1 MIKRS
6 LLILMTALLI
16 LVSALPALAAH
27 DDRDPV
33 LMDRADLLTPEEE
46 VLVTDSILHF
56 VAEKNCHMLI
66 ITDTIFYDSNYDL
79 SAELHQ
85 LRSRDLII
93 LTVTYW
99 EGAYFYDLFTYEAAD
114 KGLTDA
120 EVNAILDLK
129 DVYNNLK
136 NGKICDGLLAFV
148 WETDSYLSPV
158 IDPPEGFYI
167 TQREILISLGIAF
180 AIALLS
186 CGIVVARYKMK
197 LKPTNYPLEQYTDL
211 RLTEC
216 KDHCV
221 GSAVTK
227 RRISSSSSS
236 SGASGGRSGGHRG
249 GR

>member
-6 LLILMTALLI
+6 LLILMAALL
-16 LVSALPALAAH
+16 LFACALPVWAAH

-46 VLVTDSILHF
+46 VTVTNSILHF
-56 VAEKNCHMLI
+56 IEEKNCHMLI

-79 SAELHQ
+79 FAGLNRLH
-85 LRSRDLII
+85 SRDRII
-93 LTVTYW
+93 LTVTYAG
-99 EGAYFYDLFTYEAAD
+99 GAYYYDLFTYGAANSD
-114 KGLTDA
+114 LTDR
-120 EVNAILDLK
+120 EVNTILDAK
-129 DVYNNLK
+129 GVYGNLK
-136 NGKICDGLLAFV
+136 SGKICDGLLAFV
-148 WETDSYLSPV
+148 DETSLYLSPV
-158 IDPPEGFYI
+158 IDRPEGFYQ
-167 TQREILISLGIAF
+167 TREKVLISLGIAL
-180 AIALLS
+180 AIALIA

-197 LKPTNYPLEQYTDL
+197 LKPTNYPLEHYTDL

-216 KDHCV
+216 KDHFV

-227 RRISSSSSS
+227 RRISSSSS

>member
-1 MIKRS
+1 MMKRS

-16 LVSALPALAAH
+16 LVLALPALAAH

-46 VLVTDSILHF
+46 TRITDKILHF
-56 VAEKNCHMLI
+56 VTEKNCHILI

-79 SAELHQ
+79 AAELNS
-85 LRSRDLII
+85 LYSRDLII
-93 LTVTYW
+93 LTVTYAG
-99 EGAYFYDLFTYEAAD
+99 GAYFYDLFTYEAAD
-114 KGLTDA
+114 DDLTNA
-120 EVNAILDLK
+120 EVNAILDAEG
-129 DVYNNLK
+129 VYGNLK
-136 NGKICDGLLAFV
+136 SGRVCDGLLCFV
-148 WETDSYLSPV
+148 DETAQYMFPV
-158 IDPPEGFYI
+158 IDRPEGFYL
-167 TQREILISLGIAF
+167 TREKVVISLGIAF
-180 AIALLS
+180 AIALIA

-197 LKPTNYPLEQYTDL
+197 LKPTNYPLEHYTDL

-216 KDHCV
+216 KDHFV

-227 RRISSSSSS
+227 RRISSSSS